1 MRNYPKGSV
10 VLGTIRVD
18 DATKA
23 ERAVCDVL
31 SSRFVRRTD
40 YGAEYF
46 EGALA
51 DVATLFFVTAMRF
64 ASDACP
70 APMEIAPTTEGD
82 DDDKPPRKR
91 AKRMMDATM
100 KEVDGTVARAAQS
113 SMDGR

>member
-1 MRNYPKGSV
+1 V

-64 ASDACP
+64 ASDACH
-70 APMEIAPTTEGD
+70 APMEIAPTEED
-82 DDDKPPRKR
+82 ADKPPRKR

-100 KEVDGTVARAAQS
+100 KDLDGTAARAAQS
-113 SMDGR
+113 SMEGR